1 MQTETALLVANVAVY
16 ASVALGLLQGRRR
29 RETVSAGVNDA
40 MFNQIES
47 ALQRRLPQLP
57 DGFTMREGL
66 SSVRSIEPDLA
77 WDQIEVSLE
86 GYEAYRYGGGPPPS
100 GERPELTKLI
110 QRLRS
115 SW

>member
-1 MQTETALLVANVAVY
+1 MQTETALLAANVAVY
-16 ASVALGLLQGRRR
+16 ASVALGLFMGGRRR
-29 RETVSAGVNDA
+29 KAPPAAGDDA

-47 ALQRRLPQLP
+47 ALQRRLPRLP

-77 WDQIEVSLE
+77 WDQIEKSLE

-100 GERPELTKLI
+100 GERPELAKLI
-110 QRLRS
+110 QRLRG